1 MLWFVIPGQT
11 HISEHCCKFQPRQ
24 GITEVRVNEDRLHP
38 AGHNTEDKTTKD
50 DTRIWLKKQSRKIAV
65 GVKQP

>member
-1 MLWFVIPGQT
+1 M
-11 HISEHCCKFQPRQ
+11 
-24 GITEVRVNEDRLHP
+24 NEGRLHP